1 MYFCIVFS
9 ETLRKRQQESGQH
22 KMPSKTFT
30 NSKFSY
36 PLLLFQIFGKEFCRS
51 LKENMMR
58 YENYNKAN
66 RKYAYWANSH
76 S

>member
-1 MYFCIVFS
+1 
-9 ETLRKRQQESGQH
+9 
-22 KMPSKTFT
+22 MPSKTFT

-36 PLLLFQIFGKEFCRS
+36 PLLLFQIFWQGILPFIERN
-51 LKENMMR
+51 LMG

>member
-1 MYFCIVFS
+1 MLNLVSTFATCSV
-9 ETLRKRQQESGQH
+9 KHNGKDNKKADNK

-51 LKENMMR
+51 LKEI
-58 YENYNKAN
+58 
-66 RKYAYWANSH
+66 
-76 S
+76 